1 MSNSLLYYPNEIL
14 RTPCEEVTEEDF
26 QSEEFLQFLTSMVDS
41 LAAYRAIGIAAP
53 QLGLNKRIFLNNV
66 DDRPQFFINPKI
78 VHSEGTIRLKE
89 GCLSFP
95 GIFLYTDR
103 AAEVTIDA
111 VDADGREFRASLDDL
126 DAVAAQH
133 ELDHLNGV
141 LFIDHVGKLE
151 RKMLLKKLA
160 KQKKKFVIRQ

>member
-1 MSNSLLYYPNEIL
+1 MSYSLLYYPNEIL
-14 RTPCEEVTEEDF
+14 RTPCEDVTEEDF
-26 QSEEFLQFLTSMVDS
+26 QSEEFLKFLTKMVDQ
-41 LAAYRAIGIAAP
+41 LAAHKAVGIAAP
-53 QLGLNKRIFLNNV
+53 QLGLNKRVFLNNV

-78 VHSEGTIRLKE
+78 VHSEGIIRMKE

-103 AAEVTIDA
+103 AAEVTVDA
-111 VDADGREFRASLDDL
+111 VDADGREFRAQLDGL

-141 LFIDHVGKLE
+141 LFIDHVSRLE
-151 RKMLLKKLA
+151 RKMLLKKFA
-160 KQKKKFVIRQ
+160 KNKKKFVFR

>member
-1 MSNSLLYYPNEIL
+1 MDYSLKYYPNEIL
-14 RTPCEEVTEEDF
+14 RTKCEEVTEEDF
-26 QSEEFLQFLTSMVDS
+26 KSEEMLQFMTKMVDN
-41 LAAYRAIGIAAP
+41 LAVHKAIGIAAP

-66 DDRPQFFINPKI
+66 DDRPQFFINPTI
-78 VHSEGTIRLKE
+78 VHSEGTIRMKE

-95 GIFLYTDR
+95 GTFLYVER

-111 VDADGREFRASLDDL
+111 VDADGREFRAQLDGL

-141 LFIDHVGKLE
+141 LFIDHVSRLE
-151 RKMLLKKLA
+151 RQLLLKKLA
-160 KQKKKFVIRQ
+160 KMKKKFVFR